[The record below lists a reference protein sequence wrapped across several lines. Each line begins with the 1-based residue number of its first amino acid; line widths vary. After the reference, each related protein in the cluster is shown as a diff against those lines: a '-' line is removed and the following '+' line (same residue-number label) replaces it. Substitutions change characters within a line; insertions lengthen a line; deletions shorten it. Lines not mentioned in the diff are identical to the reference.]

1 MKNDWTV
8 SDALDTYNVQ
18 FWGNGYF
25 SVSEQGDVIVHPT
38 KESSV
43 NLAELT
49 ADLQHENTRLPVLV
63 RFHDILQNQVHKL
76 CNAFNNA
83 ITQYEYE
90 GDYVAVYPIKVN
102 QHRQVVE
109 GLLASQAET
118 SVKQLGLEAGSKAE
132 LLTVLGFAAE
142 SNSVIIC
149 NGYKDREYIRLA
161 LIGER
166 IGHQVYIV
174 IEKISELDLI
184 LSEAADLNVTPRIGV
199 RAKLASQGRGKWE
212 TSCGEKSKF
221 GLSAAQVLDVVEKL
235 KTHDALGCLQLLHFH
250 MGSQIAHIRDIQ
262 SGLREC
268 SRFFM
273 ALQQLGA
280 AIKIVDVGGGLS
292 IDYEGTRSQSNC
304 SSNYNMQEYANNVV
318 YAFSTICREHDLPHP
333 RLISESGR
341 ALTAHHALLITNV
354 IGVEAPNI
362 SQPAEPSDDA
372 HQLLHN
378 MWHDFST
385 LSQRRNDRALV
396 EIYHDTQDD
405 MAEVNSLF
413 THGVTTLQERALAE
427 EIHFATCAQLVT
439 YLNHRNRAHRVIIDE
454 LNEKLMHKFFVN
466 FSLFQSLPDAWGIGQ
481 IFPILPLSGLD
492 QAPAVRGVIQD
503 ITCDS
508 DGMIKQYVDGQ
519 GLESTLPLP
528 SYKAD
533 KPYLLGFFLV
543 GAYQEILGDMHNLF
557 GDTDS
562 VSVRVDE
569 QGNYQVEQI
578 KHGDTVENMLRYV
591 DQQPDA
597 LMSSYQRQ
605 LEQSNLAAEEQARLL
620 SELCQGITGYTYLEE

>member
-1 MKNDWTV
+1 MNNDWTV

-25 SVSEQGDVIVHPT
+25 SVSEQGDVVVHPT

-49 ADLQHENTRLPVLV
+49 TNLQQQNTRLPVLV
-63 RFHDILQNQVHKL
+63 RFPDILQNQVHKL

-118 SVKQLGLEAGSKAE
+118 SIKQLGLEAGSKAE
-132 LLTVLGFAAE
+132 LLTVLGFAEE

-184 LSEAADLNVTPRIGV
+184 LSEAAELNVTPRIGV
-199 RAKLASQGRGKWE
+199 RAKLASQGKGKWE

-221 GLSAAQVLDVVEKL
+221 GLSAAQVLDVVERL
-235 KTHDALGCLQLLHFH
+235 KTHDALHYLQLLHFH

-273 ALQQLGA
+273 ALHQLGA
-280 AIKIVDVGGGLS
+280 AIQIVDVGGGLS

-354 IGVEAPNI
+354 IGVEAPKI
-362 SQPAEPSDDA
+362 TQPTEPESDA

-405 MAEVNSLF
+405 IAEVNSLF

-427 EIHFATCAQLVT
+427 EIHLATCAQLLR
-439 YLNHRNRAHRVIIDE
+439 YLNHRNRAHRAIIDE

-492 QAPAVRGVIQD
+492 QAPSVRAVIQD

-508 DGMIKQYVDGQ
+508 DGVIKQYVDGQ

-528 SYKAD
+528 DYQAD

-562 VSVRVDE
+562 VSVHIDA
-569 QGNYQVEQI
+569 QGNYYVDQV
-578 KHGDTVENMLRYV
+578 KHGDTVENMLKYV
-591 DQQPDA
+591 DQLPDA
-597 LMSSYQRQ
+597 LMTSYQRQ
-605 LEQSNLAAEEQARLL
+605 LEQSNLDAEEQARLL
-620 SELCQGITGYTYLEE
+620 TELCQGITGYTYLEE